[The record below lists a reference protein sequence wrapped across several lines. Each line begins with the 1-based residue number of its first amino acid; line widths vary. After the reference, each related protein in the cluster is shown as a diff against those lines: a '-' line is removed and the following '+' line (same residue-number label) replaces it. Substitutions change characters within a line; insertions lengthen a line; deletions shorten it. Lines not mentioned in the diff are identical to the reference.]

1 MGMKIAG
8 SSRIKTPAVRKTAA
22 RGASGQAFSVPGNAS
37 APATEAS
44 APVAMVNSVA
54 SVDAL
59 LAVQE
64 VPNESEGRKR
74 AIKRGGDML
83 DVLDD
88 IRMGLL
94 TGSVPKARL
103 HQLVRL
109 VENRGDAF
117 TDPRLSQILD
127 EIELRARVELAKLDK
142 ALN

>member
-8 SSRIKTPAVRKTAA
+8 NGGVRTPATRKASA
-22 RGASGQAFSVPGNAS
+22 KGGSGQAFSVSGGAS
-37 APATEAS
+37 AAATETA
-44 APVAMVNSVA
+44 APVTTTSSVA
-54 SVDAL
+54 VVDAL
-59 LAVQE
+59 LAIQE
-64 VPNESEGRKR
+64 VPNEREGRKR
-74 AIKRGGDML
+74 AIKRGRDML

-94 TGSVPKARL
+94 TGSVPRARL
-103 HQLVRL
+103 LQLVKL
-109 VENRGDAF
+109 VDDRGDTF

>member
-8 SSRIKTPAVRKTAA
+8 NGRIKTPAARKA
-22 RGASGQAFSVPGNAS
+22 GSGVATGKGFSVPAGPS
-37 APATEAS
+37 APAVETS
-44 APVAMVNSVA
+44 APVTTTASVT

-64 VPNESEGRKR
+64 VPNEREGRKR

-83 DVLDD
+83 DALDD

-94 TGSVPKARL
+94 TGSVPRARL
-103 HQLVRL
+103 HQLVKL
-109 VENRGDAF
+109 VESGGDTF
-117 TDPRLSQILD
+117 KDPRLSQILD

-142 ALN
+142 AIN

>member
-8 SSRIKTPAVRKTAA
+8 NSRIKTPAARKTGSGAA
-22 RGASGQAFSVPGNAS
+22 TGKAFSVPGGPS
-37 APATEAS
+37 APAVETS
-44 APVAMVNSVA
+44 APVTTTASVA

-64 VPNESEGRKR
+64 VPNEREGRKR

-83 DVLDD
+83 DALDD

-94 TGSVPKARL
+94 TGSVPRARL
-103 HQLVRL
+103 HQLVKL
-109 VENRGDAF
+109 VESRGDTF